1 MKKLLKASVLAV
13 FGSLSVQAAGIGQT
27 LSPLQLKD
35 QFGNEHVVTISTR
48 RLYFTHD
55 MAGGKLLKAVLGD
68 KGQAILDAQQAMA
81 IADVSGMPS
90 MVRSMMAM
98 PAMKK
103 RSYKIGV
110 DEAGNVSAGLQRQ
123 PDQVTVIDLDQFV
136 VQAVHFAAD
145 EKSLKALVAQ

>member
-1 MKKLLKASVLAV
+1 
-13 FGSLSVQAAGIGQT
+13 
-27 LSPLQLKD
+27 
-35 QFGNEHVVTISTR
+35 
-48 RLYFTHD
+48 
-55 MAGGKLLKAVLGD
+55 
-68 KGQAILDAQQAMA
+68 
-81 IADVSGMPS
+81 MPS

>member
-1 MKKLLKASVLAV
+1 MKKLLKASMLAAL
-13 FGSLSVQAAGIGQT
+13 GSLSVQAADIGQT
-27 LSPLQLKD
+27 LPPLQLKD
-35 QFGNEHVVTISTR
+35 QFGNAHVVTLTTR

-68 KGQAILDAQQAMA
+68 KGQAVLDAQQAMA

-90 MVRSMMAM
+90 MVRNMMAM

-110 DEAGNVSAGLQRQ
+110 DEAGNVSASLPRQ

-136 VQAVHFAAD
+136 VRAVRFAAD